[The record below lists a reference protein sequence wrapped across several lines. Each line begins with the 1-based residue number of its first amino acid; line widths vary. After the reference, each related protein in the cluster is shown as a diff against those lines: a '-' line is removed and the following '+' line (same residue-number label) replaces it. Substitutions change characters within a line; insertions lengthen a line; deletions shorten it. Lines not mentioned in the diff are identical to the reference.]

1 MRRHSAADA
10 RYLPVAAASSALR
23 PGETLSALSASLVKV
38 QDGDNE
44 PETKDRDALMAEAY
58 RSDLLPSDM
67 KAVYEEAQKRGLVG
81 PASKLAEFRQKYPEY
96 NDLSDAALADAVYK
110 KFYSGIPREQFNA
123 KIGLT
128 DEQLTITEGSAADWP
143 RRLKAVSAVLLPPL
157 GVLVVGI
164 GLFWAVQGFR
174 AR

>member
-1 MRRHSAADA
+1 M
-10 RYLPVAAASSALR
+10 R